1 MKRIQLRPAMRLA
14 IRLVSGICGLHGITA
29 YAATPLV
36 IVAAED
42 VYGNMARSLGG
53 SHVSV
58 TSILTNPD
66 QDPHLFEISPSIA
79 RAVAG
84 AAIVVSNGIGYDPWM
99 ATLIAA
105 SSAQGKPARSV
116 LVVADLIGRHAGDN
130 PHLWYDPITMPAY
143 ARGLSALLARRD
155 PANTADY
162 AVRLD
167 HVLAAVAPVAV
178 RAAALKSRYA
188 GTPVTATEPVFGN
201 MASALGL
208 DMHNQRFQLA
218 VMNDTEPAV
227 SDVVLMEQDLRQ
239 RRVRLLFFNSQA
251 TNSAARRLE
260 TVARQAGIPVVG
272 VTETEPHD
280 QDYTQWMLAE
290 LDAVDHA
297 LDHPPGHP

>member
-1 MKRIQLRPAMRLA
+1 MKRIQLRTVLPLA
-14 IRLVSGICGLHGITA
+14 IQLASGICGLHGISA

-53 SHVSV
+53 PHVSV

-105 SSAQGKPARSV
+105 SPSQDKPPRSV
-116 LVVADLIGRHAGDN
+116 LVVADLIGRRAGDN
-130 PHLWYDPITMPAY
+130 PHLWYDPATMPAY
-143 ARGLSALLARRD
+143 ARALSAMLARRD
-155 PANTADY
+155 PANAADY
-162 AVRLD
+162 AARLD
-167 HVLAAVAPVAV
+167 QVLAAVAPVAV

-188 GTPVTATEPVFGN
+188 GTPVTATEPVFGD

-208 DMHNQRFQLA
+208 DMHGQHFQLA

-227 SDVVLMEQDLRQ
+227 SDVALMEQDLRH

-251 TNSAARRLE
+251 TNSAAQRLE
-260 TVARQAGIPVVG
+260 TVARQAGIPVIG
-272 VTETEPHD
+272 VTETEPHG
-280 QDYTQWMLAE
+280 QDYTQWMLAA

-297 LDHPPGHP
+297 LDHSPGHP

>member
-1 MKRIQLRPAMRLA
+1 MKRMQLRLAMRLA
-14 IRLVSGICGLHGITA
+14 IRLASGLCGLHGISA

-53 SHVSV
+53 PYVSV
-58 TSILTNPD
+58 TSVLTNPD
-66 QDPHLFEISPSIA
+66 QDPHLFEISPSTA

-99 ATLIAA
+99 ATLVAA
-105 SSAQGKPARSV
+105 SPIRGKPARSV

-130 PHLWYDPITMPAY
+130 PHLWYDPVTMPAY
-143 ARGLSALLARRD
+143 ARALSALLSRLD

-162 AVRLD
+162 VARLE
-167 HVLAAVAPVAV
+167 HVLATVAPVAI

-188 GTPVTATEPVFGN
+188 GTPVTATEPVFN
-201 MASALGL
+201 DMASAIGL

-227 SDVVLMEQDLRQ
+227 SDVASMEQDLRQ
-239 RRVRLLFFNSQA
+239 HRVRLLFFNSQV
-251 TNSAARRLE
+251 TNGAAQRLQ
-260 TVARQAGIPVVG
+260 TVARQAGIPMVG
-272 VTETEPHD
+272 ITETEPHG
-280 QDYTQWMLAE
+280 QDYTQWMLAT

-297 LDHPPGHP
+297 LDHSPGHP